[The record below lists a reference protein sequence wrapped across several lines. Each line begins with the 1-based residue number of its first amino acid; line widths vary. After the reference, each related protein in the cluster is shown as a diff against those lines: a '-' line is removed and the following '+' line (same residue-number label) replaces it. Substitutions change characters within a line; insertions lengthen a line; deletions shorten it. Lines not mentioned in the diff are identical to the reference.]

1 MRVCSPQVSEF
12 IQSNQ
17 TIMVWNIPGTGS
29 LPLERWHN
37 IIGDTTYAVA
47 ILDRVVHKADGLEL
61 SGESL
66 HKQSSHA
73 KSNSAK

>member
-1 MRVCSPQVSEF
+1 
-12 IQSNQ
+12 
-17 TIMVWNIPGTGS
+17 MVWNIPRAGS
-29 LPLERWHN
+29 LPLERWHD

-47 ILDRVVHKADGLEL
+47 ILDRVVHKADRLEV

-73 KSNSAK
+73 KRNSAK

>member
-1 MRVCSPQVSEF
+1 
-12 IQSNQ
+12 
-17 TIMVWNIPGTGS
+17 MVWNIPGTGS

-47 ILDRVVHKADGLEL
+47 ILDCVVHKADGLEL

-66 HKQSSHA
+66 HKQSSHE